1 MNRKILGLAG
11 LLAVGLTAGLTAA
24 VLTAAATSAPAAAQ
38 TATSL
43 PAVSDLLAERV
54 LGDPKAPVTIYDYS
68 SMTCPHCADFHANV
82 LPKIKEA
89 YIDTGKVKL
98 VFRDF
103 PFDQAALRASMLA
116 HCAPVERY
124 FPLTD
129 VLFKSQ
135 AQWSRASDPAKALAQ
150 YGKLAGMSQEIIDA
164 CFASQPLADGILNSR
179 MVGQN
184 QYKVEATPTFILN
197 DGKDRVEGAQPF
209 EVFAKAIDKLLK

>member
-11 LLAVGLTAGLTAA
+11 LLAVGFTAALGGAGLGAA
-24 VLTAAATSAPAAAQ
+24 SAAAQGATPAAAPL
-38 TATSL
+38 APL
-43 PAVSDLLAERV
+43 SDLLAERV
-54 LGDPKAPVTIYDYS
+54 LGDPKAPVTIFDYS
-68 SMTCPHCADFHANV
+68 SMTCPHCAHFHAEI

-103 PFDQAALRASMLA
+103 PFDQPALRASMLA
-116 HCAPVERY
+116 HCAAPERY

-135 AQWSRASDPAKALAQ
+135 GQWSRAADPAKALAQ
-150 YGKLAGMSQEIIDA
+150 YGKLAGMSQETIDA

-184 QYKVEATPTFILN
+184 QFKVEATPTFILN
-197 DGKDRVEGAQPF
+197 DGKERIEGAQPF
-209 EVFAKAIDKLLK
+209 ETFAKAIDKLLK

>member
-1 MNRKILGLAG
+1 MNRKILGRRDFGLAG
-11 LLAVGLTAGLTAA
+11 LLAIGASAAFGATLTAA
-24 VLTAAATSAPAAAQ
+24 PPAAQAAAT
-38 TATSL
+38 L
-43 PAVSDLLAERV
+43 PPLSELMAERV
-54 LGDPKAPVTIYDYS
+54 LGDPKAPVTILDYS
-68 SMTCPHCADFHANV
+68 SMTCPHCAHFHAEI

-103 PFDQAALRASMLA
+103 PFDQAALSASMLA

-135 AQWSRASDPAKALAQ
+135 PTWSRAADPAKALAQ
-150 YGKLAGMSQEIIDA
+150 YGKLAGMSQETIDA
-164 CFASQPLADGILNSR
+164 CFANKELADAILNSR
-179 MVGQN
+179 LTGQN

-197 DGKDRVEGAQPF
+197 DGKVRIEGAQPF
-209 EVFAKAIDKLLK
+209 EAFAKEIDKLLK

>member
-11 LLAVGLTAGLTAA
+11 LLAVGLTAGLTVA
-24 VLTAAATSAPAAAQ
+24 TAATPAAAQ
-38 TATSL
+38 TAAL
-43 PAVSDLLAERV
+43 PALSELLAERV
-54 LGDPKAPVTIYDYS
+54 MGDPKAPVTIYDYS
-68 SMTCPHCADFHANV
+68 SMTCPHCAEFHAKV
-82 LPKIKEA
+82 LPKIKET

-116 HCAPVERY
+116 HCAPAERY

-135 AQWSRASDPAKALAQ
+135 AQWARAADPAKALAQ
-150 YGKLAGMSQEIIDA
+150 YGKLAGMSQETIDA

-197 DGKDRVEGAQPF
+197 DGKDRVEGAQSF